1 MPEND
6 LDSALGIEGLNLAN
20 EHEAAQFNWQI
31 TLSENELTV
40 VASHQQGDDS
50 YAVLHDRSMTWGLPG
65 SPQYLAVHIDRNQP
79 TGTFRYASERL
90 PLVPLAQQWLVA
102 RGCSVSALRAR
113 TDLGPEAADAKT
125 SALEAKLAASPG
137 RYEILDHY
145 TDDVIDF
152 ETTVLL
158 RDQHPTAAQ
167 RPFRVLVEKWDFDA
181 NRYTLREGCF
191 ADAAQ
196 AGEWL
201 EGRSTPLPESAVP
214 STAQARP
221 PLPGIP
227 PRPGGP
233 RR

>member
-6 LDSALGIEGLNLAN
+6 LETVLRVEGLDLAN
-20 EHEAAQFNWQI
+20 DHEATLFNWQI
-31 TLSENELTV
+31 SLSENELTV
-40 VASHQQGDDS
+40 VASHHQGDDS
-50 YAVLHDRSMTWGLPG
+50 YAVLHDSSMTWDLPG
-65 SPQYLAVHIDRNQP
+65 SPQYLAVHIDRNEA
-79 TGTFRYASERL
+79 TGSFRYASERL

-102 RGCSVSALRAR
+102 RGCPVSALRAR

-145 TDDVIDF
+145 TDDTIDY
-152 ETTVLL
+152 ETTVLV
-158 RDQHPTAAQ
+158 RDLHPTAAQ
-167 RPFRVLVEKWDFDA
+167 RPFRVLVEKWDVDA

-201 EGRSTPLPESAVP
+201 EDRDTPLPEPTVTPSVP
-214 STAQARP
+214 ARQ
-221 PLPGIP
+221 LPGIA
-227 PRPGGP
+227 PRPSGP